1 MANDMKSGVGFLIP
15 AAGVVGFFAFL
26 FIGEFLISI
35 IIAVLGILIWFL
47 YMLVMESHIPEEMG
61 NMIILFGVLL
71 SLGIFF
77 GFGIKENMWGGFEL
91 QSEGS
96 IFSLVILFFAILT
109 GLNFRNQQTSLLPS
123 GSTNNGLTNE
133 DRDLVMDAIKK
144 TQEANISSSQSEP
157 KVIVVKQETD
167 GHTKDKNQD
176 NDKQVESPS
185 EKQLNPYDPYNMAT
199 NPYFAYPPDYY
210 YDDDDEDEDE
220 YEDEDDWEY
229 EDDWE
234 DEDR

>member
-1 MANDMKSGVGFLIP
+1 MASDMKSGLGFLIP
-15 AAGVVGFFAFL
+15 TAGVVGFFTSLFL
-26 FIGEFLISI
+26 GEFLISI

-71 SLGIFF
+71 SVGIFF

-109 GLNFRNQQTSLLPS
+109 GLNFRNQQSSILAPS
-123 GSTNNGLTNE
+123 NNSNSGLTNE

-144 TQEANISSSQSEP
+144 TKEANLSSKNPDP
-157 KVIVVKQETD
+157 KVIVVKQE
-167 GHTKDKNQD
+167 
-176 NDKQVESPS
+176 VESS
-185 EKQLNPYDPYNMAT
+185 SNNKNHDEKNDVQTAKGPAVVDSYNMAQ
-199 NPYFAYPPDYY
+199 NPYFTYPPDYY
-210 YDDDDEDEDE
+210 YDEEDEDEDE
-220 YEDEDDWEY
+220 YEDEDEWEY
-229 EDDWE
+229 EDEWDDEE
-234 DEDR
+234 D